1 MRRAVLVL
9 AAAASMA
16 GGIALADTKDL
27 EKVKSEIEA
36 CATDLQKAD
45 AAHRDELGGH
55 ASQAKSFL
63 SQAAKEVNAAIE
75 TANGAGKKPAGNKA
89 PTPK

>member
-27 EKVKSEIEA
+27 EKVKSQIEE
-36 CATDLQKAD
+36 CITELEKAD
-45 AAHRDELGGH
+45 AAHHDELGGH
-55 ASQAKSFL
+55 GSQAKSL
-63 SQAAKEVNAAIE
+63 LNQAAKEVHAAIE
-75 TANGAGKKPAGNKA
+75 TANAAGKKPAGNKA